1 MSDPTPSPDS
11 SDAAASPQAKPTAD
25 IAPSPDPIRPHRR
38 HWGRI
43 LRYWGRSTVRA
54 VQIDWFPG
62 RRLFRRPQRSTL
74 IADAKAGFNVAILGF
89 PQSIAFSLIA
99 GVPALMGLVSCA
111 VAAIV
116 GPFFSGTRFICLGP
130 TNATAILLLT
140 GVAST
145 GLPEETRALAVPL
158 FVVLV
163 GVFLVLGAIARA
175 SLLINYISR
184 SVITGY
190 ITAAAALIFV
200 NQIQNILGVRTAGAS
215 TFVGIIAATV
225 RQLPQTHWPELA
237 MAAGTLAIN
246 LGLMRWVRFLPN
258 IAGTLL
264 LTAVMGIG
272 FRYVG
277 WDIAYLQTFDLGN
290 LRFFPGT
297 FDYQLIGD
305 LAAPALALA
314 FVSILEGS
322 SIGKTLASRAGHR
335 FVVNQEMYA
344 MGMANIT
351 SGLCGGMNA
360 SGSLTR
366 SVLSDTSGARSPLAN
381 VYGGIIVAVMLF
393 SIGPLIHFIPKAA
406 LAVLVMGIACSLIN
420 RRNLL
425 LALRTTHSDTVVFI
439 VTFSSALLLT
449 IDAAIYLG
457 AFTSIMLFLKK
468 AGQPELSE
476 YNFNQDGQ
484 LAELPTPDRR
494 NVPGISILH
503 AEGDLFFGSTEIFSQ
518 QIREVIRDPS
528 LKVIILRLKNAR
540 NLDASAAI
548 AIEEL
553 HDFLK
558 KSKRQLI
565 VSGAGR
571 EVTRVLRNSG
581 FIARLGE
588 ENFFREVPTNP
599 TLSTR
604 DALKRATEVLG
615 RRDAEIRIFVDQSRK
630 KKESDD

>member
-1 MSDPTPSPDS
+1 MSEPTSNPESAES
-11 SDAAASPQAKPTAD
+11 AGASP
-25 IAPSPDPIRPHRR
+25 APAPPATGPRPHPR

-43 LRYWGRSTVRA
+43 LRYWSRSVVRA
-54 VQIDWFPG
+54 IDLDWFPG
-62 RRLFRRPQRSTL
+62 RRLLRKPQRATF
-74 IADAKAGFNVAILGF
+74 IADAQAGFNVAILGF

-145 GLPEETRALAVPL
+145 GLPESARALAVPL
-158 FVVLV
+158 FVILV

-200 NQIQNILGVRTAGAS
+200 NQIQNILGVRTDGAS
-215 TFVGIIAATV
+215 TFVGIVAATA
-225 RQLPQTHWPELA
+225 RKLPDTHWPELA

-246 LGLMRWVRFLPN
+246 LGLIRWIRILPN

-264 LTAVMGIG
+264 FTALLGFG

-277 WDIAYLQTFDLGN
+277 WDISYLQSFDLGN
-290 LRFFPGT
+290 LRLFPGT

-344 MGMANIT
+344 MGVANVA

-381 VYGGIIVAVMLF
+381 VYSGLIVLILLF
-393 SIGPLIHFIPKAA
+393 SVGPLIHYLPTAA

-425 LALRTTHSDTVVFI
+425 LALRTTPADTTVFF
-439 VTFSSALLLT
+439 VTFGAAMLLT

-468 AGQPELSE
+468 AGQPELVE
-476 YNFNQDGQ
+476 YNFNPEGQ
-484 LAELPTPDRR
+484 LAAIPTPERR

-540 NLDASAAI
+540 NLDATAAI

-558 KSKRQLI
+558 KSKRQLL

-581 FIARLGE
+581 FIDKLGP
-588 ENFFREVPTNP
+588 ENFFKEYPANP
-599 TLSTR
+599 TVSTR
-604 DALKRATEVLG
+604 DALKRATQVLG
-615 RRDAEIRIFVDQSRK
+615 RRDAEIRIFVDQTK
-630 KKESDD
+630 KKKQDET